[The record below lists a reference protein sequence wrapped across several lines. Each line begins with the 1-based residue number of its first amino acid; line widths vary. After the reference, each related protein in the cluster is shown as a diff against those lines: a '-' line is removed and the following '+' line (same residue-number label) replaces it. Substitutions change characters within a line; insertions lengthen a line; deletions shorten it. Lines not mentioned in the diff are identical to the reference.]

1 LPVEGEHGDEELI
14 ARARAGDRAAFRA
27 IAERHGP
34 ALFRYART
42 LTARRE
48 DAEDVL
54 QEALLAALRSVDR
67 FRGDASPKTWL
78 FTILRHAAYRLNR
91 RQAQAPRASGDLEE
105 LGRAA
110 GWGGDDPETLAS
122 LAQDRERLRQALDS
136 LGADDREILLARA
149 RRARAHATAD
159 LFRALHRGLRVAA
172 RGVTRFARGVSRF
185 VCYAGYGIAKMP
197 PQGHYGKVPAHLT
210 GDCK

>member
-136 LGADDREILLARA
+136 LGADDREILLLRDIEGMSGEQAGAVLGLAQAAMKSRLHRA
-149 RRARAHATAD
+149 RLRLAGAIRAGRQA
-159 LFRALHRGLRVAA
+159 
-172 RGVTRFARGVSRF
+172 
-185 VCYAGYGIAKMP
+185 
-197 PQGHYGKVPAHLT
+197 
-210 GDCK
+210 